1 MCHYFI
7 KLFEICHL
15 ALFTTPTM
23 YFVIFKQ
30 TLERIVVKMSD
41 IDDDSEIYF
50 SVKVS
55 IN

>member
-1 MCHYFI
+1 MCHCFI

-15 ALFTTPTM
+15 ALFTTLCILS
-23 YFVIFKQ
+23 FFKQ